1 MATTPALPGLA
12 RELVRRLDCAVLA
25 MRYSVGDDFA
35 IALDEGLYEGLL
47 GQDQPLPRALQLALP
62 EAAGNEPSWSAPAI
76 SLGTPAL
83 FGPLAAELALI
94 PPKGQPSFNVGTA
107 KVAYFPDEP
116 ERFVGRAGVMAR
128 ASMVLAPKNQEQ
140 HNTVLLHGMAG
151 AGKTSCALELAYRHE
166 QAFGALVWWQAP
178 EQGRDITTSL
188 RDLAVALETQLEG
201 FAMVHAAGG
210 EAELRRFLPR
220 LTQLLEEQAVLLVL
234 DNLESLLTEQGRWRN
249 PQWVNC
255 PGSDGGLGGWAYA
268 TSLDSCR

>member
-1 MATTPALPGLA
+1 
-12 RELVRRLDCAVLA
+12 
-25 MRYSVGDDFA
+25 
-35 IALDEGLYEGLL
+35 
-47 GQDQPLPRALQLALP
+47 
-62 EAAGNEPSWSAPAI
+62 
-76 SLGTPAL
+76 
-83 FGPLAAELALI
+83 
-94 PPKGQPSFNVGTA
+94 
-107 KVAYFPDEP
+107 VAYFPDEP

-128 ASMVLAPKNQEQ
+128 ASMVLAPKNQQQ

-151 AGKTSCALELAYRHE
+151 AGKTACALELAYRHE

-188 RDLAVALETQLEG
+188 RDLAVALETRLEG

-249 PQWVNC
+249 PHWGLLVDALVGHRGESRLVLTSRVR
-255 PGSDGGLGGWAYA
+255 PEGLDGRVLVEPVHAL
-268 TSLDSCR
+268 SLDEALLLARELPNLGRLLRQDTPLGQGGQEHVAAGLRWSGGCLGSFRAIPSCWSWPMPKPATPRPCATG